1 MMVLMC
7 MMVMHGSVLLKSLL
21 LLRILLVLLG
31 VRSASIYD
39 TVLIIGVAAR
49 LMRGRHLLV
58 LIATRLILQMLRMLL
73 QC

>member
-7 MMVMHGSVLLKSLL
+7 MMVMHSSVLLKSLL

-31 VRSASIYD
+31 VRSASVYD

>member
-1 MMVLMC
+1 MVLMC
-7 MMVMHGSVLLKSLL
+7 MMVMHSSVLLKSLL

-49 LMRGRHLLV
+49 LMRGSHLLV

>member
-1 MMVLMC
+1 MMVLVC
-7 MMVMHGSVLLKSLL
+7 MMVMHSSVLLKSLL

>member
-7 MMVMHGSVLLKSLL
+7 MMVMHSSVLLKSLL

>member
-1 MMVLMC
+1 MMVLVC

>member
-1 MMVLMC
+1 MVLMC
-7 MMVMHGSVLLKSLL
+7 MMVMHSSVLLKSLL